1 MYKCKSIVS
10 NKFNMRAFNMHTAPT
25 INRVALLKAKDG
37 IRDRAAQMER
47 WVQHLYQTENIVSP
61 QLYLASIPTLT
72 EMVDLDVP
80 PCQNELNLAID
91 MLARGNARGNDG
103 IPAEVL
109 QAVKPAL
116 LEPLHSLLFHCWE
129 EGTLP
134 QDLRDANIVTLYKN

>member
-1 MYKCKSIVS
+1 M
-10 NKFNMRAFNMHTAPT
+10 
-25 INRVALLKAKDG
+25 
-37 IRDRAAQMER
+37 
-47 WVQHLYQTENIVSP
+47 
-61 QLYLASIPTLT
+61 PTLT

-103 IPAEVL
+103 MAAEVL

-129 EGTLP
+129 EETLP
-134 QDLRDANIVTLYKN
+134 PDLRDANIVTLYKN